1 MDFYM
6 PIISGYTFK
15 GIYNRETYYE
25 YGDVCIRDGHEWINI
40 GNNHW
45 QEIGTNEIDDFPR
58 EKTEEEIIFQC
69 RNCGA
74 PTHHDGVCPYC
85 GTINRKVKRIYAR

>member
-15 GIYNRETYYE
+15 GIYNSETYYE
-25 YGDVCIRDGHEWINI
+25 YGDVCIRDGHEWVNI

-45 QEIGTNEIDDFPR
+45 QEIGTDEIYD
-58 EKTEEEIIFQC
+58 
-69 RNCGA
+69 
-74 PTHHDGVCPYC
+74 
-85 GTINRKVKRIYAR
+85 